1 MVKCHFVRRE
11 VFTGSTKIS
20 QPAAPAAPSTTSS
33 IADWAANMP
42 QVYETQMKY
51 APMEAAQQV
60 QLAQQYAAPLSQA
73 YYEAQKTL
81 YPEATMLQEQLATQA
96 KAGMDA
102 GLSDWEKQQYQSDL
116 AAQLGSNVGSG
127 IGSDYMSRG
136 MLAQQQQRQ
145 DYYRNL
151 GLSVAGLQPVASAQ
165 GAQTSNY
172 MGGFTPNSVMSNN
185 LGIYGTQ
192 ANIYGTQA
200 GMASQNAANKT
211 AMINSGIGAAGTVAM
226 AI

>member
-1 MVKCHFVRRE
+1 M
-11 VFTGSTKIS
+11 STKIE
-20 QPAAPAAPSTTSS
+20 QPSTPTAPSTTSS

-51 APMEAAQQV
+51 APLEAAQQV
-60 QLAQQYAAPLSQA
+60 QLAQQYAAPLAQA
-73 YYEAQKTL
+73 YYEAQKTM
-81 YPEATMLQEQLATQA
+81 YPEAVGMQEQLAKQSL
-96 KAGMDA
+96 AGMNA

-116 AAQLGSNVGSG
+116 AAQLGTNVGSG

-151 GLSVAGLQPVASAQ
+151 GLSVAGLQPVSTAT

-172 MGGFTPNSVMSNN
+172 MSGFTPQSVMSSNN
-185 LGIYGTQ
+185 QNYGTM

-211 AMINSGIGAAGTVAM
+211 SMYNAGIGAAGTIGGAFFM
-226 AI
+226 PKTS